1 MQETVRIFEVSPRD
15 GLQNEPRRIDTAA
28 KVALIDL
35 LSQCGF
41 GDIEATSFVS
51 PKWVPQLADA
61 AAVMAAVARRPP
73 VRYHVLV
80 PNMKGLEL
88 ALDAGVDGVSVFA
101 AASEGFSQKNIN
113 CSIAESMDRFRPVLA
128 LARQHR
134 LPVRGCISMITHC
147 PFDGPI
153 APDTVAALAARMMDL
168 GCCEVALG
176 DTVGRATPAAIAR
189 LLEAVVKSVSPRH
202 LAGHY
207 HDTGG
212 HAVANISASLPYG
225 LRCFDAS
232 VGGLGGCPYAPGA
245 AGNVASEAVAH
256 MLAGAGFA
264 TGLDLDAL
272 GVAAEFAT
280 SLRGE
285 TPNPLAPNLAK

>member
-1 MQETVRIFEVSPRD
+1 RRHRIGRD
-15 GLQNEPRRIDTAA
+15 GPVKRTMGDHGDTA
-28 KVALIDL
+28 
-35 LSQCGF
+35 
-41 GDIEATSFVS
+41 T
-51 PKWVPQLADA
+51 
-61 AAVMAAVARRPP
+61 
-73 VRYHVLV
+73 
-80 PNMKGLEL
+80 
-88 ALDAGVDGVSVFA
+88 
-101 AASEGFSQKNIN
+101 
-113 CSIAESMDRFRPVLA
+113 
-128 LARQHR
+128 HR